1 METLI
6 QTTTDGK
13 FLSPDILKIRW
24 RDEIIR
30 LNNKETREMDPEER
44 ITANRK
50 ALDQAAETLGSAFEE
65 AGIQNEDDI
74 MALIHEIRYSQK
86 KNNESSY

>member
-13 FLSPDILKIRW
+13 ILSPDILKIRW
-24 RDEIIR
+24 REEILC

-44 ITANRK
+44 ITANRI
-50 ALDQAAETLGSAFEE
+50 ALNLAAEELGPAFEE
-65 AGIQNEDDI
+65 AGIQNEDDV
-74 MALIHEIRYSQK
+74 MELIREIRYSQ
-86 KNNESSY
+86 